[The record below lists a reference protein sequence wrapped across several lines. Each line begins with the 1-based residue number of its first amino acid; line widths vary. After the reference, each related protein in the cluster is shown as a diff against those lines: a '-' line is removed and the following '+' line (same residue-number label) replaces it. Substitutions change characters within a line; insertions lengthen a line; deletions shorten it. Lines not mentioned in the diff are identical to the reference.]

1 MRSVS
6 PIAEQ
11 ELEQMFQEYGSHA
24 AVCEAL
30 LKEVDDEIAGIEQR
44 RADQR
49 AEWERLGLSP
59 KAMDRAK
66 TAKPKRSNKQKPEPE
81 ILEVQVDLPTLIE
94 EQEKERRHDALVSAL
109 ASIDDEGDEK
119 EELTEEE
126 DEEIEEAFEEEQ

>member
-6 PIAEQ
+6 TIAEQ
-11 ELEQMFQEYGSHA
+11 ELEQMFEEYGSHA

-66 TAKPKRSNKQKPEPE
+66 TAKPKRSNKQKAEPE
-81 ILEVQVDLPTLIE
+81 ILEVQVDLQTLIE
-94 EQEKERRHDALVSAL
+94 EQEKEGA
-109 ASIDDEGDEK
+109 
-119 EELTEEE
+119 
-126 DEEIEEAFEEEQ
+126 